1 MRIGPEVAHEA
12 QEGIRLLGQPGH
24 RTLQRVSGHGNRDNA
39 VAAHRAGGLGKHG
52 AGPCIVLAAQDVTA
66 LIAGNLTEEQVGC
79 ELLRAHALV
88 HDENAE
94 TYRVV
99 ERIEVSRPR
108 LAHEILVLGSRSLV
122 VDVIDAKGDGV
133 GLAVDA
139 HGAVNREQLVG
150 DEFRGRPLR
159 LDELHIGRERSVYT
173 ELGLFLVCRPGRAEG
188 DGWHVGAV
196 IRDILVTFLLQF
208 FQAFVH
214 LAHALLPTGLEGAR
228 AALLGLGN
236 LSVEIVNSQF
246 AHLGFL
252 PSFLTEASAIAWAI
266 PAGTASCSN
275 FLAFLAA
282 FSRRFCSRT
291 SAFVFF
297 GTATSKVGTASVS

>member
-1 MRIGPEVAHEA
+1 M
-12 QEGIRLLGQPGH
+12 
-24 RTLQRVSGHGNRDNA
+24 
-39 VAAHRAGGLGKHG
+39 
-52 AGPCIVLAAQDVTA
+52 
-66 LIAGNLTEEQVGC
+66 
-79 ELLRAHALV
+79 
-88 HDENAE
+88 
-94 TYRVV
+94 V
-99 ERIEVSRPR
+99 ERVEVSRPR
-108 LAHEILVLGSRSLV
+108 LANEILVLGSRPLI

-139 HGAVNREQLVG
+139 HDAVNREQLVG

-159 LDELHIGRERSVYT
+159 LDELHIGRERSVDAQ
-173 ELGLFLVCRPGRAEG
+173 LHLFLVSRPRRSEG
-188 DGWHVGAV
+188 DGWHIGTVF
-196 IRDILVTFLLQF
+196 RDILVTLLLQL

-214 LAHALLPTGLEGAR
+214 LTHALLPTGLESVR

-236 LSVEIVNSQF
+236 LSFEIVNSQF

-282 FSRRFCSRT
+282 LSRRF
-291 SAFVFF
+291 
-297 GTATSKVGTASVS
+297 